1 MPFVTAKPWP
11 HARNPAGPAFRPAGR
26 LHVAAALL
34 DGVCLSALLWLVLA
48 LLWR

>member
-1 MPFVTAKPWP
+1 MPFVTAKSWP
-11 HARNPAGPAFRPAGR
+11 QALDSRVPAFRPADR

-34 DGVCLSALLWLVLA
+34 DGVCLSALFWLAPA